1 MEPPSLLDSISSDG
15 FPPFKYALSATAVD
29 IGRSEVMKA
38 LVVTPGVV
46 VIDELGDA
54 RFQLTGQVVVLEQD
68 LVLHGAVVALDLA
81 LGHRVIRLAPGVRHA
96 VLCEPGSELS

>member
-1 MEPPSLLDSISSDG
+1 MLT
-15 FPPFKYALSATAVD
+15 PPFFFFNDTATTEIYTLSLHDALPIY
-29 IGRSEVMKA
+29 IGRSEVVEA

-81 LGHRVIRLAPGVRHA
+81 LRHRVIGLAPGVRHA
-96 VLCEPGSELS
+96 MFP